1 MLRDHVYNFDSVV
14 VGSKLDA
21 IIYAHKTSSHILFN
35 NLATIFPF
43 DALIHEVDLGDI
55 KFDKGTS
62 ELEVWEYLS
71 YSLNSRGLHPFGEK
85 LDSIR
90 VNLDENEISMSSKF
104 FSGQKLRFSTLHI
117 FDTDNVHGLPFPDF
131 EIEKY
136 RVFDWY
142 AVKSGTKHEYDYL
155 YDDSEFVKKIH
166 FYISPRI
173 HGNRQYKDLVAE
185 SFLTKRQ
192 LNDVDYSDS
201 ISRLKILQMMKDA
214 GIKGTGHGN
223 GYNLPLRIELQ
234 KREVLPIKVTNY
246 TEEGIVL

>member
-1 MLRDHVYNFDSVV
+1 LLRDYIYDFDSIVI
-14 VGSKLDA
+14 GSNLDA
-21 IIYAHKTSSHILFN
+21 ILYAYKTSSHILFN
-35 NLATIFPF
+35 SMAIIFPF
-43 DALIHEVDLGDI
+43 DALVHEIDLGDI
-55 KFDKGTS
+55 KFSKGTT

-71 YSLNSRGLHPFGEK
+71 YNLNLKGLHPFGEK

-90 VNLDENEISMSSKF
+90 VSLDKNEISMSSKF
-104 FSGQKLRFSTLHI
+104 FSEQKLRFSSLHV

-131 EIEKY
+131 KIEKY

-142 AVKSGTKHEYDYL
+142 AVKSGAKHEYDYL

-173 HGNRQYKDLVAE
+173 HGNKQYKDLVAE
-185 SFLTKRQ
+185 SFLTRKQ
-192 LNDVDYSDS
+192 LSDTGYSDS

-234 KREVLPIKVTNY
+234 KREVLPIKATNY

>member
-1 MLRDHVYNFDSVV
+1 MLKGYVYNLNKVV
-14 VGSKLDA
+14 VGNNLDA
-21 IIYAHKTSSHILFN
+21 IIYAYKTSSHILFN
-35 NLATIFPF
+35 NMASIFSF
-43 DALIHEVDLGDI
+43 DALLHEIDLGDI
-55 KFDKGTS
+55 RFDKGVF
-62 ELEVWEYLS
+62 ELEAWERLS
-71 YSLNSRGLHPFGEK
+71 YMLNMRGLHPFGNNIE
-85 LDSIR
+85 SIR

-104 FSGQKLRFSTLHI
+104 FSGQKLRFSTLHV

-166 FYISPRI
+166 FYLSPRI
-173 HGNRQYKDLVAE
+173 AGNKQYKDLVAE
-185 SFLTKRQ
+185 SFLTKKQ
-192 LNDVDYSDS
+192 LNDVNYSDS
-201 ISRLKILQMMKDA
+201 ISRLKILQMMKGA

-223 GYNLPLRIELQ
+223 GYNLPLKIELQ

>member
-1 MLRDHVYNFDSVV
+1 MLKSHTYDLNKVV
-14 VGSKLDA
+14 VGNNLDA
-21 IIYAHKTSSHILFN
+21 IIYAYKTGSHILFN
-35 NLATIFPF
+35 NVASIFSF
-43 DALIHEVDLGDI
+43 DALLYEIDLGDVR
-55 KFDKGTS
+55 FDKGVF
-62 ELEVWEYLS
+62 ELEAWERLS
-71 YSLNSRGLHPFGEK
+71 YMLNMRGLHPFGNNVE
-85 LDSIR
+85 SAR

-104 FSGQKLRFSTLHI
+104 FSGQKLRFSTLHV

-166 FYISPRI
+166 FYLSPRI
-173 HGNRQYKDLVAE
+173 AGNKQYKDLVAE

-192 LNDVDYSDS
+192 LNDVNYSDS

-223 GYNLPLRIELQ
+223 GYNLPLKIELQ

-246 TEEGIVL
+246 TEEGIVI